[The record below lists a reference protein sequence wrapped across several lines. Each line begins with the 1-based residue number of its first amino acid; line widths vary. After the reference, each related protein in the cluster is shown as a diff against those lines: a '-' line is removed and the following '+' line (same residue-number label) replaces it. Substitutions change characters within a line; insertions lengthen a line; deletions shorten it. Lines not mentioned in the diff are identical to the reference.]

1 MSQVITART
10 ILIRTRVLDDN
21 WERIF
26 EADTRIN
33 GERLI
38 QIAKSRESLARRKGM
53 EWTAGAVPFF
63 GTELIRAM
71 KAEELGPAIDDAA
84 IQVAMAAWLLDSIY
98 GGLGADAFMGSTLQF
113 TMLPGGPSN
122 TPGCRQSR
130 TECLLAV
137 TWRSGTLISLFTNS
151 MVFSACDRGA
161 TRESHDF
168 RAPNI

>member
-1 MSQVITART
+1 MDKGGHDMSQVTTRT

-33 GERLI
+33 AERLI
-38 QIAKSRESLARRKGM
+38 QIARSREPLARRKGM

-98 GGLGADAFMGSTLQF
+98 GGLDAHTFMGCTLQF
-113 TMLPGGPSN
+113 TMLPGGAVEYTRLPA
-122 TPGCRQSR
+122 RQ
-130 TECLLAV
+130 
-137 TWRSGTLISLFTNS
+137 
-151 MVFSACDRGA
+151 D
-161 TRESHDF
+161 
-168 RAPNI
+168 

>member
-1 MSQVITART
+1 M
-10 ILIRTRVLDDN
+10 LDDN

-33 GERLI
+33 AERLI

-98 GGLGADAFMGSTLQF
+98 GGLDADTFMGSTLQF
-113 TMLPGGPSN
+113 ARGGAVEYTRLPV
-122 TPGCRQSR
+122 
-130 TECLLAV
+130 EL
-137 TWRSGTLISLFTNS
+137 
-151 MVFSACDRGA
+151 D
-161 TRESHDF
+161 
-168 RAPNI
+168 

>member
-1 MSQVITART
+1 MSQAITTRT

-33 GERLI
+33 AERLI

-98 GGLGADAFMGSTLQF
+98 GGLDADTFMGSTLQF
-113 TMLPGGPSN
+113 ARGGRSN
-122 TPGCRQSR
+122 TPGCRWSW
-130 TECLLAV
+130 TEVPAGRPSPGFSARA
-137 TWRSGTLISLFTNS
+137 RSGINKVDTF
-151 MVFSACDRGA
+151 
-161 TRESHDF
+161 
-168 RAPNI
+168 

>member
-1 MSQVITART
+1 M
-10 ILIRTRVLDDN
+10 LDDN

-33 GERLI
+33 AERLI
-38 QIAKSRESLARRKGM
+38 QIARSREPLARRKGM

-98 GGLGADAFMGSTLQF
+98 GGLDANTFMGCTLQF
-113 TMLPGGPSN
+113 TMLPGG
-122 TPGCRQSR
+122 
-130 TECLLAV
+130 AV
-137 TWRSGTLISLFTNS
+137 EY
-151 MVFSACDRGA
+151 
-161 TRESHDF
+161 TRLPAERD
-168 RAPNI
+168 